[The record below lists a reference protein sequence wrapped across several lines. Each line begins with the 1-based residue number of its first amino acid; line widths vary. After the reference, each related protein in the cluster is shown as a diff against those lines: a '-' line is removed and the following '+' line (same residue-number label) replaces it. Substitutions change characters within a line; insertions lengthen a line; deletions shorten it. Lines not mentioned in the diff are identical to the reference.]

1 MRFLLKAMDGARQVV
16 TLRLDAEDE
25 AGACAL
31 ARARGLVVVSVARS
45 GGIALPARRRVFPTT
60 LFSIEL
66 LALLEAGLNVVEALQ
81 TLAEQETRV
90 EFRRVLDAMLAAL
103 DRGESISNAI
113 EHQGTAFSPLYVATL
128 RSSERTGD
136 VKEALARY
144 IAYEE
149 EFDKVRR
156 RVLSALLYPAIL
168 TVVGSLVLLFLLFYV
183 VPRFALVYADV
194 STDMPFFSKVLLS
207 VGLWVKAH
215 QGWFALALVLGSGVL
230 AYALS
235 RPPAREDWRARLLE
249 RFWAVPAL
257 GVRMKV
263 YQLGRLYRTLGML
276 LRAGIPA
283 LRALDMVAGLLP
295 AAMRP
300 QLAQAAILLG
310 EGRSLS
316 VALTSTGLTTPV
328 ATRLMAVGERS
339 GRMGELMDRIAR
351 FYDDMTARTVDAF
364 TRVFE
369 PVLMAV
375 LGLAVGLI
383 VVLMYMPIFELA
395 GSLQ

>member
-16 TLRLDAEDE
+16 TLRLEAEDE
-25 AGACAL
+25 AGACLL
-31 ARARGLVVVSVARS
+31 AQSRGLAVVSIARS
-45 GGIALPARRRVFPTT
+45 GGIALPARRRAFPTT

-66 LALLEAGLNVVEALQ
+66 LALLDAGLNIVEALQ
-81 TLAEQETRV
+81 TLAEQETRP
-90 EFRRVLDAMLAAL
+90 EFRRVLDAILAAL
-103 DRGESISNAI
+103 DRGESISHAI
-113 EHQGTAFSPLYVATL
+113 EHHGAAFSPLYVATL

-156 RVLSALLYPAIL
+156 RALSALLYPAIL

-194 STDMPFFSKVLLS
+194 AVELPLYSKLLL
-207 VGLWVKAH
+207 GLGQGLNAH
-215 QGWFALALVLGSGVL
+215 RGWFALALVVTVAALG
-230 AYALS
+230 YACW
-235 RPPAREDWRARLLE
+235 REDWRSRALE
-249 RFWAVPAL
+249 RLWRIPAL
-257 GVRMKV
+257 GARMKV

-300 QLAQAAILLG
+300 QLARAATLLG

-328 ATRLMAVGERS
+328 ATRMMAVGERS

-375 LGLAVGLI
+375 LALAVGLI
-383 VVLMYMPIFELA
+383 VILMYMPIFELA

>member
-31 ARARGLVVVSVARS
+31 ARARGLAVVSVARS
-45 GGIALPARRRVFPTT
+45 GGIALPARRRAFPTT

-66 LALLEAGLNVVEALQ
+66 LALLDAGLNVVEALQ
-81 TLAEQETRV
+81 TLAEQETRP

-103 DRGESISNAI
+103 DRGESISTAI
-113 EHQGTAFSPLYVATL
+113 EHQGAAFSPLYVATL

-168 TVVGSLVLLFLLFYV
+168 MVVGSLVLLFLLFYV
-183 VPRFALVYADV
+183 VPRFAQVYADV
-194 STDMPFFSKVLLS
+194 STELPLFSSLLLS
-207 VGLWVKAH
+207 VGLGVKAH

-230 AYALS
+230 AYALT
-235 RPPAREDWRARLLE
+235 REDWRARLLE
-249 RFWAVPAL
+249 RFWALPAL

-295 AAMRP
+295 TAMRP
-300 QLAQAAILLG
+300 QLARAATILN
-310 EGRSLS
+310 EGRPLS

-328 ATRLMAVGERS
+328 ATRMMAVGERS
-339 GRMGELMDRIAR
+339 GGMGELMDRIAR
-351 FYDDMTARTVDAF
+351 FYDDMTARSVDAF